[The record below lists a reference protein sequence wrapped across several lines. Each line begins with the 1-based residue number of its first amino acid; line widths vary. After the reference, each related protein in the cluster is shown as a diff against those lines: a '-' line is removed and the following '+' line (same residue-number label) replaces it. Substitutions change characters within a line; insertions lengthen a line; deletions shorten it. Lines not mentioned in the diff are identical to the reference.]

1 MANHAW
7 SYVADY
13 ILVTILVFVSSI
25 FFHSSFFR
33 ENLFRKSDTASKV
46 SKYGVFL
53 VRIQSEYRKIR
64 ARKHSVFD
72 LNFAQG

>member
-25 FFHSSFFR
+25 FFSFKFFLGKTCS
-33 ENLFRKSDTASKV
+33 ENLTLRQKCPNTEF
-46 SKYGVFL
+46 FW
-53 VRIQSEYRKIR
+53 
-64 ARKHSVFD
+64 SVFSPNTGQYGPENIPY

>member
-25 FFHSSFFR
+25 FFHSSFLEKICS
-33 ENLFRKSDTASKV
+33 ENLTLRQKCPNTEF
-46 SKYGVFL
+46 FW
-53 VRIQSEYRKIR
+53 
-64 ARKHSVFD
+64 SVFSPNTGKYEPENIPY
-72 LNFAQG
+72 LT